1 MRERRFA
8 RSYKVI
14 FTLLLFQ
21 VGENWVS
28 KQDKIRNDL
37 QGSQDSLE
45 TKRKRYYHGLPDIFF
60 FLRTIKHEHT
70 LFQTR
75 KMIFSTRTL
84 LT

>member
-21 VGENWVS
+21 VGENWLS
-28 KQDKIRNDL
+28 KQDKIRNDF

-45 TKRKRYYHGLPDIFF
+45 TKRKRYYHGLYDIFF
-60 FLRTIKHEHT
+60 F
-70 LFQTR
+70 
-75 KMIFSTRTL
+75 
-84 LT
+84 